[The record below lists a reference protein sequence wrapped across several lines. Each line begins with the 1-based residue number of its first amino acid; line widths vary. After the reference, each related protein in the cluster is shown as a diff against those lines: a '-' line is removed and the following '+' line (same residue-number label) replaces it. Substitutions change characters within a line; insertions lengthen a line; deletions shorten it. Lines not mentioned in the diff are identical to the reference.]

1 MHLPLRRAG
10 LLRSLRNVT
19 IRFVDLR
26 HAISYIQ
33 LALQME
39 TLFLNDFIELH
50 IILLDCATVSR
61 QKSKL
66 SPSTHGADL

>member
-33 LALQME
+33 LVLQME

-61 QKSKL
+61 QKSEL
-66 SPSTHGADL
+66 SPSTRGN